1 MVQLVLILI
10 LSSGYLVGFSQG
22 QLRVGFYGNACPDAE
37 NIVRDVVGEAAA
49 SSKDVAPHLLRLHFH
64 DCFVEG
70 CEGSILIQNGTTAEK
85 GAFGHQGLQ
94 GFDVIEN
101 AKAQLEAVCPGVV
114 SCADI
119 VALAAR
125 DAIVLANGPFY
136 QVETGRRDGLVS
148 DKSLADNMP
157 DVGDSIQVLKT
168 KFQQKGL
175 TAKDLVVL
183 SAAHTIGTTACFF
196 MTNRLYNFPPNGGS
210 DPSIDPQLLPE
221 LTSTCPKNGDVN
233 ARLPMDR
240 GSGQTFDDQILRN
253 IRSGFAVLRSDASL
267 YEDEATR
274 SAVDSY
280 FGFLAPFLGPSFEQD
295 FAAAMIKMGRIE
307 VKTGS
312 QGTIRRVCSAFN

>member
-22 QLRVGFYGNACPDAE
+22 QLRVGFYGNTCPDAE
-37 NIVRDVVGEAAA
+37 NIVRDVVGEAA
-49 SSKDVAPHLLRLHFH
+49 SSSNDVAPHLLRLHFH

-70 CEGSILIQNGTTAEK
+70 CEGSILIQNGPTAEK

-157 DVGDSIQVLKT
+157 DVEDSIQVLKT

-183 SAAHTIGTTACFF
+183 SAAHTIGTAACFF
-196 MTNRLYNFPPNGGS
+196 MTDRLYNFPPNGGS

-280 FGFLAPFLGPSFEQD
+280 FGFLAPSLEQD

>member
-1 MVQLVLILI
+1 
-10 LSSGYLVGFSQG
+10 
-22 QLRVGFYGNACPDAE
+22 
-37 NIVRDVVGEAAA
+37 
-49 SSKDVAPHLLRLHFH
+49 
-64 DCFVEG
+64 
-70 CEGSILIQNGTTAEK
+70 
-85 GAFGHQGLQ
+85 
-94 GFDVIEN
+94 
-101 AKAQLEAVCPGVV
+101 
-114 SCADI
+114 
-119 VALAAR
+119 
-125 DAIVLANGPFY
+125 
-136 QVETGRRDGLVS
+136 
-148 DKSLADNMP
+148 
-157 DVGDSIQVLKT
+157 
-168 KFQQKGL
+168 
-175 TAKDLVVL
+175 
-183 SAAHTIGTTACFF
+183 
-196 MTNRLYNFPPNGGS
+196 MTDRLYNFPPNGGS

-280 FGFLAPFLGPSFEQD
+280 FGFLAPSLEQD